1 MIFVKLSIKPNL
13 IFIPV
18 LLNQEAILIL
28 KLDLKFTGILFNM
41 KWNRNLNSEGTIMR
55 NKLNK

>member
-1 MIFVKLSIKPNL
+1 MIFVKLSIKANL

-41 KWNRNLNSEGTIMR
+41 K
-55 NKLNK
+55 